1 MIEWEWVDSVRADLP
16 ELPRVRKARFME
28 ELGLSAYDAGLLT
41 AEKATAD
48 YFDSVIA
55 FRSVEGEA
63 LAKLAKSASN
73 WMLGELTRLMKE
85 TDTEIDDIRVRPGQ
99 LVELIDMTEEG
110 KLSSNLAKDVFVRM
124 YETGRGPAEIA
135 EEAGLVQMSD
145 VDQVASAVDAA
156 IAGNPQAVADYMEGK
171 NKAIGFLVGQVMKE
185 TRGKANPRMA
195 SSLVKEKLDEMRQA
209 VPS

>member
-1 MIEWEWVDSVRADLP
+1 
-16 ELPRVRKARFME
+16 ME
-28 ELGLSAYDAGLLT
+28 QYGLSAYDAGLLT

-55 FRSVEGEA
+55 VRPAEGAA
-63 LAKLAKSASN
+63 LAKLAKSTSN

-85 TDTEIDDIRVRPGQ
+85 TDTKIGDVRVRPAQ
-99 LVELIDMTEEG
+99 LVELIDMVDGG
-110 KLSSNLAKDVFVRM
+110 KLSSNLAKDVFVQM
-124 YETGRGPAEIA
+124 YETGRGSAEIA
-135 EEAGLVQMSD
+135 EEAGLVQVSD